1 MGELS
6 LHVPFWLG
14 EGRIADF
21 PGQVTYFKK
30 WRVQEMQKK
39 ARIKELEAQG
49 AIKMEVSSNFTER
62 S

>member
-1 MGELS
+1 
-6 LHVPFWLG
+6 
-14 EGRIADF
+14 
-21 PGQVTYFKK
+21 VTYFKK